1 MKSLVIIPTYN
12 EIENISNIIYAVLAK
27 KDDFHVLIVDDQ
39 SPDGTAKVVKEIMKK
54 NKSVFI
60 EERKEKSGLGT
71 AYIHGFKW
79 AIKNKYDYIFEM
91 DADFSHSPDD
101 LPRLLYN
108 CANDSADLCVGSRYV
123 PGGKII
129 NWPKSR
135 YWLSF
140 YASLYVRLVLGINIK
155 DTTAGFKCYSRKV
168 LEKIDLD
175 DIWFVGYAFQIE
187 MKYSAIKLGFKVKEI
202 PIHFK
207 DRELGQSKMNIGIF
221 REAFVGVLKLRSKK
235 FEN

>member
-12 EIENISNIIYAVLAK
+12 EIENISNIINAVLAK

-79 AIKNKYDYIFEM
+79 AIKKKYDYIFEM

-108 CANDSADLCVGSRYV
+108 CANESADLCVGSRYV
-123 PGGKII
+123 PGGRII

-140 YASLYVRLVLGINIK
+140 YASLYVRLILGINIK

-168 LEKIDLD
+168 LEKIDLEN
-175 DIWFVGYAFQIE
+175 IWFVGYAFQIE

-207 DRELGQSKMNIGIF
+207 DREFGQSKMNIGIF
-221 REAFVGVLKLRSKK
+221 REAFIGVLKLRSKK

>member
-1 MKSLVIIPTYN
+1 MKSVVIIPTYN

-27 KDDFHVLIVDDQ
+27 KDDFHILIVDDQ

-79 AIKNKYDYIFEM
+79 AIKKKYDYIFEM

-108 CANDSADLCVGSRYV
+108 CANESADLCVGSRYV
-123 PGGKII
+123 PGGRII

-140 YASLYVRLVLGINIK
+140 YASLYVRLILGINIK

-168 LEKIDLD
+168 LEKIDLYN
-175 DIWFVGYAFQIE
+175 IWFVGYAFQIE

-202 PIHFK
+202 PINFK
-207 DRELGQSKMNIGIF
+207 DREFGQSKMNIGIF
-221 REAFVGVLKLRSKK
+221 REAFIGVLKLRSKK